1 MKTIKVIDLFNEIT
15 NGRYDEIK
23 QMKMYYQNRR
33 IYYDKSLGCNLG
45 SIRFCDTNKKVVY
58 SDMNLLEEIKIKED
72 ILDEKEKEYL
82 RGVIKPFRDRVVF
95 IKKGTTTLLKNE
107 YIEIGYRDDSYPQR
121 ALFPSFKCNTMYKNM
136 ESNKEYTLEELGI

>member
-82 RGVIKPFRDRVVF
+82 SNVIRPFRNKVKYIQKDYGCKTEY
-95 IKKGTTTLLKNE
+95 ISIELKSNE
-107 YIEIGYRDDSYPQR
+107 YVNLPYFEED
-121 ALFPSFKCNTMYKNM
+121 TMYKNM
-136 ESNKEYTLEELGI
+136 ELNKEYTLEELGI